1 MIILLIGSISLLILV
16 LAGKRY
22 LEKRNKLE
30 ELSLHESIYYDRSD
44 IELVFD
50 SFIMSEYEKYKLFNV
65 DKFSDDYLND
75 NKLEEIGE
83 EVLRQVLN
91 NISLSLLNMVAL
103 IYNKDRIYSIIRDKV
118 WMIVINDG
126 VQHNAD
132 TTLDN
137 IADKI

>member
-16 LAGKRY
+16 LAGKHY

-50 SFIMSEYEKYKLFNV
+50 SFIMGEYEKYKLFNV

-91 NISLSLLNMVAL
+91 NISLSLLNMIAL
-103 IYNKDRIYSIIRDKV
+103 IYNKDNMYSIIRDKV

>member
-30 ELSLHESIYYDRSD
+30 ELSLHESIYYDRRD

-50 SFIMSEYEKYKLFNV
+50 SFIMGEYEKYKLFNV

-91 NISLSLLNMVAL
+91 NISLSLLNMIAL
-103 IYNKDRIYSIIRDKV
+103 IYNKDNMYSIIRDKV